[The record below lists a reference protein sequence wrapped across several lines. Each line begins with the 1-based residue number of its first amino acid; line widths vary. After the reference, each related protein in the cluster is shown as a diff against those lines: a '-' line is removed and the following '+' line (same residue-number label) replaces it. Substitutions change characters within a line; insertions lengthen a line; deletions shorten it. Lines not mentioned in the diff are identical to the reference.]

1 MNDSL
6 RKITLYIII
15 ISIVLLILFFSLS
28 APIVTTN
35 ADFSVYNP
43 GWNGCSD
50 LAVKT
55 NQMGKFTPNLE
66 LENKKSMDVTQK
78 DLTEYSLSA
87 NDTSLVIL
95 GPKQRFTESESEY
108 VHNFMKKGGVVVLSD
123 DFGQANTLLNDLN
136 TSSRFIGDPVLDLSF
151 EKKPDF
157 GVAFNVRDSEIT
169 QNVSFVLLNKPT
181 GIVPDKNSTSYLN
194 TSEASWVDR
203 NNNGIHDPDESRRHI
218 PLLTM
223 ENYGDGKLILVSDP
237 SIFINSMRDQLDNK
251 VLTNNILNYTSAGR
265 ENVVFDESH
274 REVNLLQGMVYRG
287 EYPSKTITSLVLI
300 IGMGVSLFIVIP
312 GFKNIILS
320 LIMYVLSIFVPDKKE
335 KNLIDSLMEDHPE
348 WDKDKLE
355 MIYKKFREPQDKG
368 AE

>member
-1 MNDSL
+1 MNDFL
-6 RKITLYIII
+6 KKITLYIII

-55 NQMGKFTPNLE
+55 NQMDKFTQNLK
-66 LENKKSMDVTQK
+66 LENGESMQVTQK
-78 DLTEYSLSA
+78 GLTSYSLSA

-95 GPKQRFTESESEY
+95 GPKQRFTESESDY
-108 VHNFMKKGGVVVLSD
+108 VHDFMKKGGIVVLSD
-123 DFGQANTLLNDLN
+123 DFGRANTLLDDLN
-136 TSSRFIGDPVLDLSF
+136 TSSRFIGEPVLDLSF

-169 QNVSFVLLNKPT
+169 QNVSYVLLNKPT
-181 GIVPDKNSTSYLN
+181 GIVPDKNSTSYMN

-203 NNNGIHDPDESRRHI
+203 NNNGVHDPGESRRNI

-223 ENYGDGKLILVSDP
+223 EDYGEGELILVSDP
-237 SIFINSMRDQLDNK
+237 SIFINSMRDELDNII
-251 VLTNNILNYTSAGR
+251 LTNNILNYTTAGR

-274 REVNLLQGMVYRG
+274 REVNFLQGMVYRG
-287 EYPSKTITSLVLI
+287 TYPSKTITFLILVV
-300 IGMGVSLFIVIP
+300 GMGVSLFIMVP

-320 LIMYVLSIFVPDKKE
+320 LIINVLSIIVPDEEKKC
-335 KNLIDSLMEDHPE
+335 LIDNLMEDHPE
-348 WDKDKLE
+348 WDREKLE
-355 MIYKKFREPQDKG
+355 MVHEKFKEPQDKG
-368 AE
+368 VG